1 MIRKFSS
8 ETYKEDSLLPIH
20 RIGEYSLKQVGGELL
35 IYRVFNMAWG
45 HFEELYAFVFGASYF
60 LPSFLC
66 LKHVYIFQIFIRW
79 EIKKNGPNHNS
90 YSRYQNVYVHVSRF
104 FWAFSVITTFLKR
117 HSSSLKYPQSI
128 LNTPYFHF

>member
-20 RIGEYSLKQVGGELL
+20 WIGDYSLKQVGGYYYIGCSIWLGDIL
-35 IYRVFNMAWG
+35 KSFMPLFLMPVIFCL
-45 HFEELYAFVFGASYF
+45 HLYAVN
-60 LPSFLC
+60 
-66 LKHVYIFQIFIRW
+66 VYIFQIFIRW

-90 YSRYQNVYVHVSRF
+90 YSRYQNVFVHVSRF